1 MLGAMSTTLSDAD
14 RVARLAAELAEL
26 GRRMAWARYELLTLS
41 VATPGPMPAGMQ
53 PPPSTSQPAG
63 PAPAYPLTQQ
73 PAWPQPTPAPPMPEL
88 PKSELPKP
96 ESAKPAERQRGGQ
109 LLPWAGGAVTLVGI
123 VMFLVLAASRGW
135 FGVPAR
141 LVAGAVLGL
150 ALVGLAH
157 RVHRRADSPAGALAL
172 AGTGIAALYLD
183 VATATARYHYLP
195 DAVGLLLGL
204 AVAGAGLAIA
214 DRWRTELLGCAALV
228 GVGVLL
234 PALNGGSLPLLVGL
248 ALVPQLAAAPV
259 VLRRGWTGLA
269 MVAAFFPVLYG
280 SIAVFVAILN
290 DSLSGSLD
298 LGPTVVA
305 VAAVFLVGLVLAVL
319 GPNRL
324 EPVAAAARLA
334 AAPVPLLAMA
344 TVYPDWRGAL
354 LAGLVGLAALAVAA
368 PLGPLPLPHLLAR
381 PHRLTMA
388 TAATV
393 GTVATFEATVLLLG
407 GAALTGVLLGQAL
420 AMAVLAAVSGRRGPL
435 VGAVAYGLVGV
446 LRAVV
451 RDAPVR
457 ALVEFPA
464 APYLSGEQV
473 DRAALLTGLA
483 LSALVLALATV
494 VVLASVRLNL
504 ARADAESAWLWLP
517 AGAAGLYGA
526 AGTVITAALLLV
538 PAQPGFIG
546 GHAMVTIS
554 WTLAA
559 LFLLARGIERPAL
572 RVTGLVLIAAALA
585 KLVLFDLIA
594 LDGLARV
601 AAFLGAGLLML
612 AAGVRYARLVAHS
625 QE

>member
-1 MLGAMSTTLSDAD
+1 MSTTLSDAD
-14 RVARLAAELAEL
+14 RVARLADELAEL

-41 VATPGPMPAGMQ
+41 IATPRGAPSPQAVPAPASLPPYPSPQQ
-53 PPPSTSQPAG
+53 PPPSTTEGHEPDRL
-63 PAPAYPLTQQ
+63 PAPASN
-73 PAWPQPTPAPPMPEL
+73 PTGGP
-88 PKSELPKP
+88 
-96 ESAKPAERQRGGQ
+96 RGGQ
-109 LLPWAGGAVTLVGI
+109 LLPWAGGAITLVGV

-157 RVHRRADSPAGALAL
+157 RAHRRADSRTGALAL

-183 VATATARYHYLP
+183 VATATAHYHYVP

-204 AVAGAGLAIA
+204 VVAGAGLAMA
-214 DRWRTELLGCAALV
+214 DRWRAELLASGTLV
-228 GVGVLL
+228 GVGALL
-234 PALNGGSLPLLVGL
+234 PALYGGSLPLLVAL

-259 VLRRGWTGLA
+259 TLRRGWTGLA

-280 SIAVFVAILN
+280 SIAALDAILRR
-290 DSLSGSLD
+290 SLSGSPE
-298 LGPTVVA
+298 LGPTVLAVVA
-305 VAAVFLVGLVLAVL
+305 VFVVGLVLAVL
-319 GPNRL
+319 GSNRL
-324 EPVAAAARLA
+324 NPVAAAARLA

-354 LAGLVGLAALAVAA
+354 LAGLAALAALAVAT
-368 PLGPLPLPHLLAR
+368 PLGPLPR
-381 PHRLTMA
+381 PHPPAMA
-388 TAATV
+388 TAVTV
-393 GTVATFEATVLLLG
+393 GAVALLEATLLLFG
-407 GAALTGVLLGQAL
+407 GATLTGVLLGQAVAL
-420 AMAVLAAVSGRRGPL
+420 AVLASVARRRGPL

-446 LRAVV
+446 LLAVF

-464 APYLSGEQV
+464 TPYLAGDQV
-473 DRAALLTGLA
+473 DHAALLAGLA
-483 LSALVLALATV
+483 LSVLVLALAAA
-494 VVLASVRLNL
+494 VLVALVRLDL
-504 ARADAESAWLWLP
+504 ARADADSAWLWLP

-538 PAQPGFIG
+538 PAQPGFLG
-546 GHAMVTIS
+546 GHAVVTIS

-559 LFLLARGIERPAL
+559 LVLLARGIERPAL
-572 RVTGLVLIAAALA
+572 RVTGLVLIAAAVA
-585 KLVLFDLIA
+585 KLVLFDLVT

-601 AAFLGAGLLML
+601 AAFLGAGLIML
-612 AAGVRYARLVAHS
+612 AAGVRYARLVARS

>member
-1 MLGAMSTTLSDAD
+1 MSTTPPDAE

-41 VATPGPMPAGMQ
+41 VAAPVPTP
-53 PPPSTSQPAG
+53 
-63 PAPAYPLTQQ
+63 Q
-73 PAWPQPTPAPPMPEL
+73 PAWPHPAPEPAG
-88 PKSELPKP
+88 
-96 ESAKPAERQRGGQ
+96 SAPVRAAPSTSAPSKAAERRRSGQ
-109 LLPWAGGAVTLVGI
+109 LLPWAGGAITLVGI

-141 LVAGAVLGL
+141 LVAGAALGL
-150 ALVGLAH
+150 ALVAVAR
-157 RVHRRADSPAGALAL
+157 RVHRRADSPTGALAL

-195 DAVGLLLGL
+195 DAVGLLFGL
-204 AVAGAGLAIA
+204 VVAGAGLALA
-214 DRWRTELLGCAALV
+214 DRWRAEPLGCASVV

-234 PALNGGSLPLLVGL
+234 PALDGGSLPLLVAL

-280 SIAVFVAILN
+280 SIAVFGAILSESLAGSS
-290 DSLSGSLD
+290 DSA
-298 LGPTVVA
+298 PTVTA
-305 VAAVFLVGLVLAVL
+305 VAAVFVVGLVLAVL
-319 GPNRL
+319 GSNRPH
-324 EPVAAAARLA
+324 PVAAAARLA
-334 AAPVPLLAMA
+334 AASVPVLAMA
-344 TVYPDWRGAL
+344 TVYPDRRGAL

-368 PLGPLPLPHLLAR
+368 PLGRFPLPLPLPRPHPLAR
-381 PHRLTMA
+381 A

-393 GTVATFEATVLLLG
+393 GAVAIFEATVLLFG

-420 AMAVLAAVSGRRGPL
+420 AIAVLAAVSGRRAPL

-446 LRAVV
+446 LRAVY

-457 ALVEFPA
+457 ALVDFPA
-464 APYLSGEQV
+464 APYLSGARV

-483 LSALVLALATV
+483 LSVLVVALATAV
-494 VVLASVRLNL
+494 VVASVRLHL
-504 ARADAESAWLWLP
+504 ASADADSAWLWLP

-546 GHAMVTIS
+546 GHAVVTIS

-559 LFLLARGIERPAL
+559 LVLLARGIERPAL
-572 RVTGLVLIAAALA
+572 RVTGLVLIAAAVA

-612 AAGVRYARLVAHS
+612 AAGVRYARLVARS

>member
-1 MLGAMSTTLSDAD
+1 MSTTPSDAD

-26 GRRMAWARYELLTLS
+26 GRRMEWARYELLTLS
-41 VATPGPMPAGMQ
+41 VAAPAA
-53 PPPSTSQPAG
+53 PPPASPAASPAAPPLASLAQLAAPPFPQPA
-63 PAPAYPLTQQ
+63 AP
-73 PAWPQPTPAPPMPEL
+73 
-88 PKSELPKP
+88 
-96 ESAKPAERQRGGQ
+96 SAKPAGQPRGGQ
-109 LLPWAGGAVTLVGI
+109 LLPWAGGAITLVGI

-183 VATATARYHYLP
+183 VATATARYQYLP
-195 DAVGLLLGL
+195 DAVGLVLGL
-204 AVAGAGLAIA
+204 VVAGAGLALA
-214 DRWRTELLGCAALV
+214 DRWRSELLASGAVV

-234 PALNGGSLPLLVGL
+234 PALYGGSLPLLVAL

-259 VLRRGWTGLA
+259 TLRRGWTGLA

-280 SIAVFVAILN
+280 SIAVLVAILN
-290 DSLSGSLD
+290 ESLSGSPD
-298 LGPTVVA
+298 LGPTVLA
-305 VAAVFLVGLVLAVL
+305 AAAVFLAGLVLAVL
-319 GPNRL
+319 GPNRRG
-324 EPVAAAARLA
+324 PVAAAARLA

-354 LAGLVGLAALAVAA
+354 LAGPAGLAALAVAA
-368 PLGPLPLPHLLAR
+368 PWGRLPRPHPLAR
-381 PHRLTMA
+381 A
-388 TAATV
+388 TAATI
-393 GTVATFEATVLLLG
+393 GAVAIFEATALLLG

-420 AMAVLAAVSGRRGPL
+420 ALAVLAAVSRRRGPL

-446 LRAVV
+446 LLAAF

-457 ALVEFPA
+457 ALVDFPA
-464 APYLSGEQV
+464 APYLVG
-473 DRAALLTGLA
+473 DRADHAALLSGLA
-483 LSALVLALATV
+483 LSVLVLSLATA

-526 AGTVITAALLLV
+526 AGAVITAALLMV

-546 GHAMVTIS
+546 GHAVVTIS

-559 LFLLARGIERPAL
+559 LVLLARGIERPAL
-572 RVTGLVLIAAALA
+572 RVTGLVLVAAAVA

-612 AAGVRYARLVAHS
+612 AAGVRYARLVARS

>member
-1 MLGAMSTTLSDAD
+1 MSTTPSDTE

-41 VATPGPMPAGMQ
+41 VAAPVPMPAG
-53 PPPSTSQPAG
+53 PE
-63 PAPAYPLTQQ
+63 PAPPAPH
-73 PAWPQPTPAPPMPEL
+73 PAWPQPALEPAAPE
-88 PKSELPKP
+88 PAAPEPAESEPVRSDPSK
-96 ESAKPAERQRGGQ
+96 ATERQRSGQ
-109 LLPWAGGAVTLVGI
+109 LLPWAGGAITLVGI

-150 ALVGLAH
+150 ALVAVAH

-204 AVAGAGLAIA
+204 VVAGAGLALA
-214 DRWRTELLGCAALV
+214 DRWRAEPLGCASVL

-234 PALNGGSLPLLVGL
+234 PALYGGSLPLLVAL

-269 MVAAFFPVLYG
+269 LVAAFFPVLYG
-280 SIAVFVAILN
+280 SIAVFGAILTE
-290 DSLSGSLD
+290 SLAGSTNSA
-298 LGPTVVA
+298 PTVTA

-319 GPNRL
+319 GSNRL
-324 EPVAAAARLA
+324 HPVAAAARLA
-334 AAPVPLLAMA
+334 AASVPVLAMA
-344 TVYPDWRGAL
+344 TVYPDRRGAL
-354 LAGLVGLAALAVAA
+354 LAGLVGLAALTVAA
-368 PLGPLPLPHLLAR
+368 PLGRLPLPRPHALAR
-381 PHRLTMA
+381 A

-393 GTVATFEATVLLLG
+393 GAVAIFEATVLLFG
-407 GAALTGVLLGQAL
+407 GAALTGVVLGQAL

-435 VGAVAYGLVGV
+435 VAAVAYGLVGV
-446 LRAVV
+446 LRAVY

-457 ALVEFPA
+457 ALVDFPA
-464 APYLSGEQV
+464 APYLSGDSV

-483 LSALVLALATV
+483 LSVLVVALATALV
-494 VVLASVRLNL
+494 VASVRLNL
-504 ARADAESAWLWLP
+504 ASADAGSAWLWLP

-526 AGTVITAALLLV
+526 AGTVISAALLLV

-546 GHAMVTIS
+546 GHAVVTIS

-559 LFLLARGIERPAL
+559 LVLLARGIERPAL
-572 RVTGLVLIAAALA
+572 RVTGLVLIAAAVA

-612 AAGVRYARLVAHS
+612 AAGVRYARLVARS